1 MKTSPISPTSAKG
14 KHGIDLRAVANIMA
28 RVGLLE
34 SEALSQPKDEGYF
47 AGLKTV
53 ALGLFKL
60 VVMGE
65 IKKGKSSFINGICG
79 IPDLVPVHSDVA
91 TSTVFKIHHGPE
103 RKYTKY
109 TVFFQQRGEV
119 AESKKLEIPLEQVKD
134 YGTEDG
140 NPKNIKGVDFI
151 AVEAPSAIL
160 SDGLVIL
167 DTPGLGGLFKE
178 HRDIT
183 FRYAPKAD
191 GIFFVTDIDAP
202 IGADEVAFLKDL
214 KRVTNLIFFVQT
226 KAAKVG
232 EEACRR
238 RMENNIGILTEQ
250 AGFRREDIRYFVVD
264 SKLKADAD
272 KAKSLE
278 DLQDSGFAP
287 LMQFLTGDLKRR
299 KNLNL
304 ATVGLSRA
312 TMKLGGIKARVAGR
326 REILLADTAEKQ
338 KALVEEAQKA
348 EQALQDWVA
357 TTRGPLLTEF
367 QQNLSADIS
376 GVHAD
381 LQLDLKPSG
390 RIADA
395 VASKVEAAIKGGSVD
410 AQKLYESAPR
420 LVQDARA
427 AASES
432 LIRHMRDLE
441 SRVSK
446 LLAALSNKA
455 GAQLVT
461 RLSSEKAIKTF
472 TDTGI
477 LSLAEIRLAPPDH
490 DLFTTLR
497 TGFLGMTAGAG
508 IASVVGGIIGSV
520 VPVVG
525 TIVGSTLGII
535 IAAAWGGKKALELTG
550 RQDLTAARR
559 EVLVAVD
566 KDLGNMMVV
575 ANAEFSKTTR
585 AIEAK
590 SRDAIQEII
599 DQNQKRLTEQK
610 KALQARAKSDRAELA
625 DEEKVVR
632 ALEKNISEIEQQI
645 KAMEAAMQR

>member
-1 MKTSPISPTSAKG
+1 MKNPPTSPASAQG
-14 KHGIDLRAVANIMA
+14 NHGIDLRAVANIMA

-60 VVMGE
+60 IVMGE

-79 IPDLVPVHSDVA
+79 IPDLVPVHLDVA

-103 RKYTKY
+103 RKYTVYFK
-109 TVFFQQRGEV
+109 QEGE
-119 AESKKLEIPLEQVKD
+119 AKESKKLELPLEQVKD

-140 NPKNIKGVDFI
+140 NKKNIKGVDFI

-167 DTPGLGGLFKE
+167 DTPGVGGLFKE

-191 GIFFVTDIDAP
+191 GIFFVTESIKQP

-226 KAAKVG
+226 KASKAG

-264 SKLKADAD
+264 SNLKADAD

-278 DLQDSGFAP
+278 NLQDSGFAP

-299 KNLNL
+299 KDLNL

-338 KALVEEAQKA
+338 KTLVEEAQKA

-367 QQNLSADIS
+367 QQALSTDIS

-381 LQLDLKPSG
+381 LQLDLRPSG

-395 VASKVEAAIKGGSVD
+395 AASKVDAAIKGGSVD
-410 AQKLYESAPR
+410 AQKLYESAPQ

-461 RLSSEKAIKTF
+461 RLSSEKASKTF
-472 TDTGI
+472 ADTGV

-490 DLFTTLR
+490 DLFAKLR
-497 TGFLGMTAGAG
+497 TGLMGAG
-508 IASVVGGIIGSV
+508 IGFAAATYVGMAIGSV
-520 VPVVG
+520 IPVVG
-525 TIVGSTLGII
+525 TIIGGLAGHL
-535 IAAAWGGKKALELTG
+535 IAAVWGGAKAFEHIEK
-550 RQDLTAARR
+550 QEMSVARR
-559 EVLVAVD
+559 EVLGAVD

-599 DQNQKRLTEQK
+599 GQNQKRLTEQK

-625 DEEKVVR
+625 EEEKVVC
-632 ALEKNISEIEQQI
+632 ALEKNITEIEQQI

>member
-1 MKTSPISPTSAKG
+1 MKNPPTSPSSAQG

-34 SEALSQPKDEGYF
+34 SEALNQPKDEGYF

-103 RKYTKY
+103 RKYTVY
-109 TVFFQQRGEV
+109 FQQRGEV

-160 SDGLVIL
+160 SDGLVVL

-191 GIFFVTDIDAP
+191 GIFFVTDSVESP
-202 IGADEVAFLKDL
+202 IGAEEVAFLKDL

-226 KAAKVG
+226 KASRVL
-232 EEACRR
+232 EEARR
-238 RMENNIGILTEQ
+238 RQMENNIGKLTEQ
-250 AGFRREDIRYFVVD
+250 VGFRREDIRYFVVD
-264 SKLKADAD
+264 SNLKADAD

-287 LMQFLTGDLKRR
+287 LMQFFTGDLKRR

-381 LQLDLKPSG
+381 LQLDLRPSG

-395 VASKVEAAIKGGSVD
+395 VASKVDAAIKGGSVD
-410 AQKLYESAPR
+410 AQKLYESAPQ

-472 TDTGI
+472 ADTGI
-477 LSLAEIRLAPPDH
+477 LSLAEIRLAPHDH

-550 RQDLTAARR
+550 RQELTAARR
-559 EVLVAVD
+559 EVLGAVD

-625 DEEKVVR
+625 EEEKAVR
-632 ALEKNISEIEQQI
+632 MLENNVSEIEQQI
-645 KAMEAAMQR
+645 KAMGAAMQR

>member
-1 MKTSPISPTSAKG
+1 MKNPPTSPSSAQG
-14 KHGIDLRAVANIMA
+14 NHGIDLRAVANIMA

-103 RKYTKY
+103 RKYTVY
-109 TVFFQQRGEV
+109 FQQRGEV

-160 SDGLVIL
+160 SDGLVVL

-191 GIFFVTDIDAP
+191 GIFFVTDSVESP
-202 IGADEVAFLKDL
+202 IGAEEVAFLKDL

-226 KAAKVG
+226 KASRVL
-232 EEACRR
+232 EEARR
-238 RMENNIGILTEQ
+238 RQMENNIGKLTEQ
-250 AGFRREDIRYFVVD
+250 VGFRREDIRYFVVD
-264 SKLKADAD
+264 SNLKADAD

-287 LMQFLTGDLKRR
+287 LMQFFTGDLKRR

-381 LQLDLKPSG
+381 LQLDLRPSG

-395 VASKVEAAIKGGSVD
+395 VASKVDAAIKGGSVD
-410 AQKLYESAPR
+410 AQKLYESAPQ

-472 TDTGI
+472 ADTGI
-477 LSLAEIRLAPPDH
+477 LSLAEIRLAPHDH

-550 RQDLTAARR
+550 RQELTAARR
-559 EVLVAVD
+559 EVLGAVD

-625 DEEKVVR
+625 EEEKVVR
-632 ALEKNISEIEQQI
+632 MLENNISEIEQQI
-645 KAMEAAMQR
+645 KAMGAAMQR

>member
-1 MKTSPISPTSAKG
+1 
-14 KHGIDLRAVANIMA
+14 
-28 RVGLLE
+28 
-34 SEALSQPKDEGYF
+34 
-47 AGLKTV
+47 
-53 ALGLFKL
+53 
-60 VVMGE
+60 
-65 IKKGKSSFINGICG
+65 
-79 IPDLVPVHSDVA
+79 
-91 TSTVFKIHHGPE
+91 
-103 RKYTKY
+103 
-109 TVFFQQRGEV
+109 
-119 AESKKLEIPLEQVKD
+119 
-134 YGTEDG
+134 
-140 NPKNIKGVDFI
+140 
-151 AVEAPSAIL
+151 
-160 SDGLVIL
+160 
-167 DTPGLGGLFKE
+167 
-178 HRDIT
+178 
-183 FRYAPKAD
+183 
-191 GIFFVTDIDAP
+191 
-202 IGADEVAFLKDL
+202 
-214 KRVTNLIFFVQT
+214 
-226 KAAKVG
+226 
-232 EEACRR
+232 
-238 RMENNIGILTEQ
+238 MENNIGILTEQ

-287 LMQFLTGDLKRR
+287 LMQFFTGDLKRR

-381 LQLDLKPSG
+381 LQLDLRPSG

-395 VASKVEAAIKGGSVD
+395 VASKVDAAIKGGSVD
-410 AQKLYESAPR
+410 AQKLYESAPQ

-472 TDTGI
+472 ADTGI
-477 LSLAEIRLAPPDH
+477 LSLAEIRLAPHDH

-550 RQDLTAARR
+550 RQELTAARR
-559 EVLVAVD
+559 EVLGAVD
-566 KDLGNMMVV
+566 KDLGKMMVV

-625 DEEKVVR
+625 EEEKVVR
-632 ALEKNISEIEQQI
+632 MLENNISEIEQQI
-645 KAMEAAMQR
+645 KAMGAAMQR